1 MYRDIPRDLL
11 TAIEPVV
18 GEHGCELVDLE
29 MATGSSKSTVVR
41 LTVDTLEGDGRV
53 PVEVCA
59 RISREVGVQL
69 DALAPG
75 GALAGAYNLEVS
87 SPGLDRLLAR
97 EKDFAS
103 ARGQEVKL
111 TTRRPVG
118 GRRRFT
124 GRLLEFREAD
134 GVLVLTVDGQ
144 DHEIPFHEI
153 ERANSIYQF
162 SRDDFASEKLETGEE
177 SQKSSGRTK

>member
-11 TAIEPVV
+11 AAIEPVV
-18 GEHGCELVDLE
+18 LDHGCELVDLE
-29 MATGSSKSTVVR
+29 MTGGSSKSSLVR

-53 PVEVCA
+53 PVEACA
-59 RISREVGVQL
+59 RISREVGAQL

-75 GALAGAYNLEVS
+75 GAMAGSYNLEVS

-124 GRLLEFREAD
+124 GRLLDFREAEAI
-134 GVLVLTVDGQ
+134 LVLSVDGTSW
-144 DHEIPFHEI
+144 DIPFNDV

-162 SRDDFASEKLETGEE
+162 SRDDFASNE
-177 SQKSSGRTK
+177 SQKSSGGTK